1 MDYLPIFAD
10 LKHRPCVVVGGD
22 TVAWRKTQM
31 LLKAGADVRVVAP
44 ELNADF
50 LSAVANLQVSHIAT
64 EFTPELLDGIF
75 LAIAATERKA
85 LNALVYQ
92 SANQRQVLVN
102 VVDDTQRCSFIVP
115 SIIDRSPIVVAIS
128 SSGKAPVLARLL
140 REKIEALLP
149 QHLGAMANIAGRFR
163 GRLKRTISDFAT
175 RRLFWEQ
182 AFDGRFSQL
191 VAAGKE
197 QAAELEL
204 IRLSQTVQR
213 QGEVSLIGAG
223 PGDAGLLTLRALQL
237 MQQADVVLYD
247 YLVSDEIM
255 DLVRRDADLV
265 CVGKRAGFHSV
276 PQQETN
282 RLIVKYAQQGKR
294 VVRLK
299 GGDPFM
305 FGRGAEELEV
315 LFDADI
321 PFQVV
326 PGITAAAGATA
337 YAGIP
342 LTHRDY
348 AQTAMFITGHT
359 KSDDDPLDWSVL
371 ARGKQTLVIYM
382 GLMKSSH
389 IQQQLLQYGRQP
401 DTPIAIIERGTQ
413 QNQKIFKGQLSE
425 LAELAKNAAS
435 PSLIVVGEVVTL
447 SEKLRWFGNQDIQ
460 SEPRSVVSL

>member
-163 GRLKRTISDFAT
+163 DRLKRTISDFAT

-315 LFDADI
+315 LFDAGI

-337 YAGIP
+337 YAG
-342 LTHRDY
+342 
-348 AQTAMFITGHT
+348 
-359 KSDDDPLDWSVL
+359 
-371 ARGKQTLVIYM
+371 
-382 GLMKSSH
+382 SH
-389 IQQQLLQYGRQP
+389 
-401 DTPIAIIERGTQ
+401 
-413 QNQKIFKGQLSE
+413 
-425 LAELAKNAAS
+425 
-435 PSLIVVGEVVTL
+435 
-447 SEKLRWFGNQDIQ
+447 
-460 SEPRSVVSL
+460 